1 MIENKCYLEDYESI
15 SDEVKHL
22 TNSLSR
28 LKVLA
33 TLYEHPKSMKDLTAD
48 TGLSYSSVS
57 STMHKLELNGYIY
70 RESSKYY
77 LSNCMRLKI
86 ETILELNEIIYT
98 LNKFFNILDK
108 HLVDMIPNE
117 SVAELYLIGQANLI
131 ESRDIEAYRIY
142 DYIEHV
148 LNQAKEVKCI
158 LPFYYENFNRQL
170 DGLIENKIDVEAIVS
185 DNIFNIFEKESKIE
199 NLSSFSQNKN
209 FLLIITDEV
218 MVLGLFKEDGYF
230 DQNRLLT
237 SKNVDAIKW
246 AVNLF
251 ENFKNGNK

>member
-33 TLYEHPKSMKDLTAD
+33 TLYEYPKSMKDLTAD

-237 SKNVDAIKW
+237 SKNADAIKW

>member
-1 MIENKCYLEDYESI
+1 
-15 SDEVKHL
+15 
-22 TNSLSR
+22 
-28 LKVLA
+28 
-33 TLYEHPKSMKDLTAD
+33 
-48 TGLSYSSVS
+48 
-57 STMHKLELNGYIY
+57 
-70 RESSKYY
+70 
-77 LSNCMRLKI
+77 MRLKI

-199 NLSSFSQNKN
+199 NLFSFSQNKN

-237 SKNVDAIKW
+237 SKNADAIKW

>member
-1 MIENKCYLEDYESI
+1 
-15 SDEVKHL
+15 
-22 TNSLSR
+22 
-28 LKVLA
+28 
-33 TLYEHPKSMKDLTAD
+33 
-48 TGLSYSSVS
+48 
-57 STMHKLELNGYIY
+57 MHKLELNGYIY

-199 NLSSFSQNKN
+199 NLFSFSQNKN

-237 SKNVDAIKW
+237 SKNADAIKW